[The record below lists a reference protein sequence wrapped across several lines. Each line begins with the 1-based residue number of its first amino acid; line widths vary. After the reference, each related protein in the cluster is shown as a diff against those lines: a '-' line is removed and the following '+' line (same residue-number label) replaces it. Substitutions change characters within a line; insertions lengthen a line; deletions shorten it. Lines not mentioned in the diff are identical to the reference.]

1 MSISAPRYVS
11 APSPLTGRGSRVA
24 AIAAR
29 ELVRRATWGTLVP
42 VTITYLGIVL
52 IAAVNVAFASVLHHL
67 TLATFETPFESPV
80 WPLLMLIVA
89 TAAGAGSLAEDFG
102 NRSFTLYR
110 ARPNP
115 LLDYHSAKTIA
126 CGGWLLI
133 AAAGPG
139 LVAVAITAALGYPS
153 ATVALEAAGA
163 YAAVGL
169 VAAIFFTG
177 LALAL
182 SSLTDR
188 ALYAGVAIFGIV
200 LSLYIGAAVV
210 TGITGNVY
218 APYAN
223 PVANL
228 HSLAHAAFAV
238 SGSTETDPTS
248 SAIVLTGTGV
258 VLWIFAYWRLQ
269 RTEVISE

>member
-11 APSPLTGRGSRVA
+11 APVPLTGRGSRVA
-24 AIAAR
+24 AIAVR

-42 VTITYLGIVL
+42 VTITYLGMVL
-52 IAAVNVAFASVLHHL
+52 QGAVNVAFESAIGRVS
-67 TLATFETPFESPV
+67 LATFETPFESPV

-89 TAAGAGSLAEDFG
+89 TAAGAGSLAEDVG

-110 ARPNP
+110 ARPIH
-115 LLDYHSAKTIA
+115 LVDYLTAKTIA

-133 AAAGPG
+133 AAVGPG
-139 LVAVAITAALGYPS
+139 LVLIAITAALGYPS

-200 LSLYIGAAVV
+200 LSLYVGAAVV
-210 TGITGNVY
+210 AGITGNVY
-218 APYAN
+218 VPYAN

-228 HSLAHAAFAV
+228 HSVAHAAFGLRGTA
-238 SGSTETDPTS
+238 ETDPTG
-248 SAIVLTGTGV
+248 SAIVLTGVGV
-258 VLWIFAYWRLQ
+258 VLWFFAYWRLQ
-269 RTEVISE
+269 GTEAISE

>member
-11 APSPLTGRGSRVA
+11 APTLLTGRGARVV
-24 AIAAR
+24 AIAVR

-42 VTITYLGIVL
+42 VTITYLGVVL
-52 IAAVNVAFASVLHHL
+52 IGAVNVAFTSL
-67 TLATFETPFESPV
+67 TGQLSLATFESPFESPI

-89 TAAGAGSLAEDFG
+89 TAAGAGSLAEDVG

-110 ARPNP
+110 ARPIH
-115 LLDYHSAKTIA
+115 LVDYLGAKTIA

-133 AAAGPG
+133 AAVGPG
-139 LVAVAITAALGYPS
+139 LVLVGITAALGYPS
-153 ATVALEAAGA
+153 AMVALEAAGA

-169 VAAIFFTG
+169 VTAIFFTG

-210 TGITGNVY
+210 AGITGNIYV
-218 APYAN
+218 PYAN

-228 HSLAHAAFAV
+228 HSLAHAAFAA
-238 SGSTETDPTS
+238 SGSTETDPTG
-248 SAIVLTGTGV
+248 SAIVLTGAGV
-258 VLWIFAYWRLQ
+258 ILWFFAYWRLE

>member
-11 APSPLTGRGSRVA
+11 APTPLTGRSSRVV
-24 AIAAR
+24 AIAVR
-29 ELVRRATWGTLVP
+29 ELVRRATWTTLFP
-42 VTITYLGIVL
+42 VAITYLGIVL
-52 IAAVNVAFASVLHHL
+52 IGAINVAFASAIGRLS
-67 TLATFETPFESPV
+67 LATFESPMESPV

-89 TAAGAGSLAEDFG
+89 TAAGAGSLAEDVG

-110 ARPNP
+110 SRPIH
-115 LLDYHSAKTIA
+115 LIDYLSAKTIA

-133 AAAGPG
+133 AAVGPG
-139 LVAVAITAALGYPS
+139 LVVVAITAALGYPS
-153 ATVALEAAGA
+153 ASLAAQAAGA
-163 YAAVGL
+163 YLAVGL

-200 LSLYIGAAVV
+200 LSLYIGAALVA
-210 TGITGNVY
+210 GITGNVY
-218 APYAN
+218 VPYAN

-228 HSLAHAAFAV
+228 HSLAHAAFAL
-238 SGSTETDPTS
+238 GGTAETNPLG
-248 SAIVLTGTGV
+248 SAIVLTGAGV
-258 VLWIFAYWRLQ
+258 VLWIFAFWRLQ
-269 RTEVISE
+269 HTEVISE